1 MRLVLLNKLEISV
14 QFYALYEKECFLAY
28 FWRVSSEIDA
38 YLLITPDSRRLFLK
52 KITQISEYAV
62 IIFRKIV
69 QDFRGTLTLDLP
81 KKIIKRPMGFDHKT
95 THYVMLLSYCLFKCC
110 TTSVDKWAAW
120 WMPELSQCCSSLI
133 CVLLVMTAW
142 FKLFR
147 YFHCQFIIIHYQLRL
162 WIDVVMVIYAPSKC
176 LWQQR

>member
-69 QDFRGTLTLDLP
+69 PRFQRDFDL
-81 KKIIKRPMGFDHKT
+81 G
-95 THYVMLLSYCLFKCC
+95 
-110 TTSVDKWAAW
+110 
-120 WMPELSQCCSSLI
+120 
-133 CVLLVMTAW
+133 
-142 FKLFR
+142 
-147 YFHCQFIIIHYQLRL
+147 
-162 WIDVVMVIYAPSKC
+162 PSKEDNQKANG
-176 LWQQR
+176 LWS